1 MKGKK
6 LKGSALLWAICT
18 LLIFMVIVTGI
29 VSLNQ
34 QYVNEEI
41 NSYSEKKAE
50 YIARSGI
57 DIVVNEIEN
66 GKLDEHLKKALEFN
80 IILEME
86 EGVSCDITVQKSDKF
101 ITLVS
106 KAQNGI
112 SEDVVCARLVLRR
125 VKNKWEFLGYFVY

>member
-57 DIVVNEIEN
+57 DIIVSEIEN
-66 GKLDEHLKKALEFN
+66 GKLDEYLKDTSEFN

-86 EGVSCDITVQKSDKF
+86 EGVSCDITVQNGDKL

-106 KAQNGI
+106 KSQNGV
-112 SEDVVCARLVLRR
+112 SKETVCARLKRSR
-125 VKNKWEFLGYFVY
+125 GKWEFIGYFIY